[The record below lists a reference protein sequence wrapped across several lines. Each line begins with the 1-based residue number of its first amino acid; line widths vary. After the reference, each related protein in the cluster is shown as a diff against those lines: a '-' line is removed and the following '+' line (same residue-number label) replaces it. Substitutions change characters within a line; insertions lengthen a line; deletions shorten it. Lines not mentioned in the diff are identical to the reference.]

1 MFKCEFCDKELK
13 SKAGLVRHGKMKHPD
28 VYDQDAYNKKSFND
42 PDCITEEW
50 DEEEEETKVVELELC
65 SDDND
70 YYQGHPRRLIKL
82 EGMLTRTTDENERI
96 KIIKLILELR
106 NENS

>member
-13 SKAGLVRHGKMKHPD
+13 SKAGLVRHE
-28 VYDQDAYNKKSFND
+28 KSCNG
-42 PDCITEEW
+42 
-50 DEEEEETKVVELELC
+50 KVVELELC